1 MTKEEMLTLRAMMAE
16 VVKDELDKTL
26 DRKIDTF
33 RVEIDAKFDALRTEM
48 KDENQKLLTN
58 IVDAVENQ
66 ITKMNMRYEHEVD
79 SKLKALSEE
88 TAVLRETVKDH
99 EQRIHTVERKVGIAI

>member
-1 MTKEEMLTLRAMMAE
+1 MTKEEMLELRAMM
-16 VVKDELDKTL
+16 
-26 DRKIDTF
+26 
-33 RVEIDAKFDALRTEM
+33 VEIVQEENQKLRAEI
-48 KDENQKLLTN
+48 KEENQKLLTN

-79 SKLKALSEE
+79 GKLKALSEE